1 MDHGFVGKRPVLRF
15 ANNHGPFHVPGLED
29 DAHDHHRSAAA
40 DDDEDHARDHGRP
53 IHDLSHLERPGR
65 VYSYEQPGRH
75 PAAVVAEP
83 HASASGAGS
92 EPDARQERQEQ
103 EAITETQTGPQVTSH
118 YFVHDLRTYLKNLF
132 ITENFTPNPRPTPC
146 AIFWRQSCAWPD
158 FN

>member
-29 DAHDHHRSAAA
+29 DAHDYHRSAAA
-40 DDDEDHARDHGRP
+40 DDDEDHARDHGRAV
-53 IHDLSHLERPGR
+53 HDLPHLERSGR

-83 HASASGAGS
+83 YASAPGAGS

-103 EAITETQTGPQVTSH
+103 EAITETHTRPQFTSH
-118 YFVHDLRTYLKNLF
+118 SLVHDLRSWLKNLF
-132 ITENFTPNPRPTPC
+132 RTGNSIGKPRRTPC